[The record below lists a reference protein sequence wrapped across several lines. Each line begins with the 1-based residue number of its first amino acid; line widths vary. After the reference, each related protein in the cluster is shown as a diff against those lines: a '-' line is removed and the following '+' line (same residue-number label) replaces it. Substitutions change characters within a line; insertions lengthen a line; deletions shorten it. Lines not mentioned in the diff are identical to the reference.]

1 MPASSAWFAA
11 PTAGPAVCLLAIL
24 NMMTRTLAA
33 ERLFGAPTHV
43 VLVNDHGPAVSFTG
57 WKLGS
62 GEATCAETEG
72 EVKTVTVEVL
82 YSSTTPYAVAER
94 CETRAT
100 DGSTHMEATVAVC
113 RAAKDVRQMCESPSG
128 DMVRDMARASALD
141 HAIRVWPWLEPRS
154 SRGSFLAD

>member
-1 MPASSAWFAA
+1 
-11 PTAGPAVCLLAIL
+11 
-24 NMMTRTLAA
+24 MMTRTLAA

-62 GEATCAETEG
+62 GVATCAESEG
-72 EVKTVTVEVL
+72 DVKTVTVEVL

-94 CETRAT
+94 VQTRRI
-100 DGSTHMEATVAVC
+100 DGSTRMEATVAVC
-113 RAAKDVRQMCESPSG
+113 RGAKDVRQVCENPSG